1 MQKKKKK
8 VGMSERERRAGRREK
23 KKILKDHT
31 FFVVFNSF
39 ISLLING
46 MIFEAFFFVLYVNFM
61 IVDEKQ
67 FCRWVVWLLAKQ
79 IKERKESSKSSSHF
93 TFLLWILRNS

>member
-8 VGMSERERRAGRREK
+8 KKRSGNERERGELRGGK
-23 KKILKDHT
+23 KKSLKDHT

-46 MIFEAFFFVLYVNFM
+46 MIFAAFYFWCYM
-61 IVDEKQ
+61 SI
-67 FCRWVVWLLAKQ
+67 
-79 IKERKESSKSSSHF
+79 S
-93 TFLLWILRNS
+93 

>member
-1 MQKKKKK
+1 MQKKK
-8 VGMSERERRAGRREK
+8 SENERGEK
-23 KKILKDHT
+23 KKSLKDHT

-46 MIFEAFFFVLYVNFM
+46 IIFEAIFFFGAICQFNFM
-61 IVDEKQ
+61 IADEKQ

-79 IKERKESSKSSSHF
+79 IKERKESSNSSHF
-93 TFLLWILRNS
+93 PFLLWILRNS

>member
-1 MQKKKKK
+1 
-8 VGMSERERRAGRREK
+8 MSEREKSCEEK
-23 KKILKDHT
+23 KKSLKDHT